1 MLWEGYN
8 NQDYSVENISNDSLA
23 DDRNPRAFTNP
34 IVTKRG
40 SINKKSSFFYYDI
53 LTMEKYTRTDS
64 MLIFSAGYYMADT
77 VKSTGYNRYACIGSD
92 MFIADGN
99 LSVLTV
105 WESNRS
111 GHSHIYSRLVGLYIN
126 GVEPPII
133 SPNSFTLEQ
142 NYPNPFNPTTTI
154 SFSLPSKSFV
164 SLKVF
169 DVIGREVA
177 IIVSEE
183 LSAGN
188 YSRQWNATNL
198 SSGIYFYRLQSGS
211 YIETKK
217 LVLLR

>member
-1 MLWEGYN
+1 
-8 NQDYSVENISNDSLA
+8 
-23 DDRNPRAFTNP
+23 
-34 IVTKRG
+34 
-40 SINKKSSFFYYDI
+40 
-53 LTMEKYTRTDS
+53 
-64 MLIFSAGYYMADT
+64 
-77 VKSTGYNRYACIGSD
+77 
-92 MFIADGN
+92 
-99 LSVLTV
+99 
-105 WESNRS
+105 
-111 GHSHIYSRLVGLYIN
+111 LVGLYIN